1 MQNLTEDIL
10 LIGHEADNFMK
21 EVLHPDDDAINR
33 GIEFINSANFK
44 VEVDGD
50 RRYLY
55 DDNVDW
61 DFFNDED
68 ESDEICATLDE
79 GVLYNV
85 SVTDALS
92 IAYEDEKPGI
102 SYSIKIIMHIIT
114 DEDQNL
120 YSSETNKASNVSIA
134 A

>member
-10 LIGHEADNFMK
+10 LICHEADNFME
-21 EVLHPDDDAINR
+21 EVLHPDEDAINR

-44 VEVDGD
+44 VEVDGN

-61 DFFNDED
+61 DFFNGED
-68 ESDEICATLDE
+68 VPDEISAALDE

-85 SVTDALS
+85 ADTEEMS
-92 IAYEDEKPGI
+92 IDYEDEKLI
-102 SYSIKIIMHIIT
+102 IDNSVYSAYR
-114 DEDQNL
+114 N
-120 YSSETNKASNVSIA
+120 Y
-134 A
+134 

>member
-10 LIGHEADNFMK
+10 LIGHEADNFMN
-21 EVLHPDDDAINR
+21 EVLHPDEDAINR
-33 GIEFINSANFK
+33 GIEFINSASFK
-44 VEVDGD
+44 VEVDGN

-68 ESDEICATLDE
+68 VPDEICATLDE

-85 SVTDALS
+85 ADADEVS
-92 IAYEDEKPGI
+92 IAYADETPGI
-102 SYSIKIIMHIIT
+102 SFGINIIMQIIT
-114 DEDQNL
+114 DEDPHL
-120 YSSETNKASNVSIA
+120 YSSETNKAPNVSIA